1 MSLHNVPTEYYLP
14 VSELTKKPGLN
25 HSSLRRAS
33 GEGGYWF
40 GGSLRR
46 HGEFFINLEI

>member
-14 VSELTKKPGLN
+14 VSELTKKPGLD

-33 GEGGYWF
+33 GVGG
-40 GGSLRR
+40 GIGSVEVSKDTASVL
-46 HGEFFINLEI
+46 